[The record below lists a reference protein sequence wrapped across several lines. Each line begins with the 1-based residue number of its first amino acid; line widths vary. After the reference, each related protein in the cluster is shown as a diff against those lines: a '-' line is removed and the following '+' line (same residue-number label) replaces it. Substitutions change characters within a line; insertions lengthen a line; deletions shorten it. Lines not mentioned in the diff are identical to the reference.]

1 MPNKRNKNV
10 NNGSVAPERQPSLQ
24 NGSLSKSGTSNSTDS
39 AKRRRSGF
47 KDPFKN
53 SKDDDDFVA
62 STARSKK
69 MAVENLNPSVDPVD
83 SFNDITEEE
92 LYFYAS
98 QFDNASNLKGKENI
112 GGRVLPSW
120 TPVLLEQEK

>member
-1 MPNKRNKNV
+1 M
-10 NNGSVAPERQPSLQ
+10 VASQRQPSLQ
-24 NGSLSKSGTSNSTDS
+24 NGSLSKSGKSGTSNSSDS

-53 SKDDDDFVA
+53 SEDDDDFIA

-69 MAVENLNPSVDPVD
+69 RAVENLNPSVDPVD
-83 SFNDITEEE
+83 PFNGIPEDE

-98 QFDNASNLKGKENI
+98 TFDDASNPKGKENI
-112 GGRVLPSW
+112 GGRVLPAW
-120 TPVLLEQEK
+120 